1 MTRVIHLLVYSA
13 GHRATVPNTELHV
26 KDTEMRETLPY
37 TGLWSGGGG
46 GVDPHVDL
54 FSYIVTVPWLC
65 IGMITASEHRR

>member
-46 GVDPHVDL
+46 GGSTRGPVFIH
-54 FSYIVTVPWLC
+54 SYRAVALYRNDN
-65 IGMITASEHRR
+65 GF